1 MGQQIPAEVLS
12 LWRNDQKIEAIK
24 QLRETTGLGLKESK
38 ELLEATDGLNLDQI
52 NAEAQVQSLHE
63 LREQLDKLGMTDASK
78 LLDALK
84 PGANNGSNGS
94 SFTSVKTT
102 TTTVNGKTT
111 RTVTASGDR
120 DQAIQLLMSS
130 TDMGQDEASAQID
143 AALARGDKV
152 GAVKLLRD
160 AAGLGLAEAKDYID
174 AAMQGDKPDWAHLV
188 KSSKKAASYAGAESA
203 APASFQSS
211 SIAPGEVPRSQGWF
225 WWLLL
230 AIALAMG
237 AWFYFKSA

>member
-1 MGQQIPAEVLS
+1 MGQQIPTEVLK

-24 QLRETTGLGLKESK
+24 QLRETSGLGLKESK
-38 ELLEATDGLNLDQI
+38 ELLEATDALDLDLI
-52 NAEAQVQSLHE
+52 NDEAQVQNLQE
-63 LREQLDKLGMTDASK
+63 LREQLDKLGMKDASK

-84 PGANNGSNGS
+84 PGTNNGS

-130 TDMGQDEASAQID
+130 TDIGQDEASAQID
-143 AALARGDKV
+143 AALARGDKL
-152 GAVKLLRD
+152 GAVKLLRE

-174 AAMQGDKPDWAHLV
+174 AAIQGDKPDWAHLV
-188 KSSKKAASYAGAESA
+188 KNSQKAASFSGANSPA
-203 APASFQSS
+203 AVSFQTGSM
-211 SIAPGEVPRSQGWF
+211 APGEVPRSQGWF